1 MKDFG
6 VQVWFKPIMKVTWVG
21 ANKPGDREFDQ
32 FRYVDVTETL
42 VVRPQYEKTRFITAY
57 LTDSRTGTVHAV
69 IDDEESYKLVV
80 GALVVARARAGLPTR
95 FTMGMVPPPSPSP
108 RPKVKPK
115 KKARKK

>member
-1 MKDFG
+1 VKDFG

-42 VVRPQYEKTRFITAY
+42 VVRPQYEKTRFVTAY

-80 GALVVARARAGLPTR
+80 GALVVARARQGLPKP
-95 FTMGMVPPPSPSP
+95 FTMGMVPPLPP
-108 RPKVKPK
+108 RLKLKPK